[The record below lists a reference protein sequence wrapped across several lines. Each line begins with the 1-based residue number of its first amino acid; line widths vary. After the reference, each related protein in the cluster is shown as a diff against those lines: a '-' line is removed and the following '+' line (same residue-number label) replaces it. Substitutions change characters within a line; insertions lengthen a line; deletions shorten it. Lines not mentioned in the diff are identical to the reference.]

1 MKEYVVKY
9 SFEFVV
15 IFLGIL
21 ISLYFEDA
29 RQDRLE
35 NERKN
40 KSIEQLINVIDQDI
54 NQINNF
60 IKLQEVSL
68 ESSEILYD
76 NLNNEINLSEE
87 KIMYHISSVGRAL
100 KSFFPQEGIFN
111 QLISSDLIKR
121 IKSETLK
128 TKLFK
133 LFNEDLRRHDVH
145 TKEYDDFFLDFN
157 YKLSVNFFL
166 EHNWKTDVSEVD
178 QIEILKYRF
187 NNKFYES
194 DEFFGNLIESRKNIK
209 AYLNELNE
217 LKLKY
222 SDLKSLCLDEIR
234 T

>member
-68 ESSEILYD
+68 ESSDILFD

-178 QIEILKYRF
+178 QIEIIKYRF

>member
-1 MKEYVVKY
+1 MKEYLVKY

-29 RQDRLE
+29 RQDRVE

-68 ESSEILYD
+68 ESSDILYD

>member
-1 MKEYVVKY
+1 MKEYIVKY

-29 RQDRLE
+29 RQDRVE

-68 ESSEILYD
+68 ESSDILYD

-222 SDLKSLCLDEIR
+222 SDLKSLCLDEII

>member
-60 IKLQEVSL
+60 IKLQEISL
-68 ESSEILYD
+68 ESSDILYD
-76 NLNNEINLSEE
+76 NLNNEINLTEE

-166 EHNWKTDVSEVD
+166 EHNWRTDVSEVD

-209 AYLNELNE
+209 AYLKELNE

-234 T
+234 R

>member
-29 RQDRLE
+29 RQDRVE

-68 ESSEILYD
+68 VSSDILYD

-178 QIEILKYRF
+178 QIEIIKYRF

>member
-1 MKEYVVKY
+1 MKEYIVKY

-68 ESSEILYD
+68 ESSDILYD

-178 QIEILKYRF
+178 QIEIIKYRF

>member
-29 RQDRLE
+29 RQDRVE

-68 ESSEILYD
+68 ESSDILYD

-222 SDLKSLCLDEIR
+222 SDLKSLCLDEMRI
-234 T
+234 